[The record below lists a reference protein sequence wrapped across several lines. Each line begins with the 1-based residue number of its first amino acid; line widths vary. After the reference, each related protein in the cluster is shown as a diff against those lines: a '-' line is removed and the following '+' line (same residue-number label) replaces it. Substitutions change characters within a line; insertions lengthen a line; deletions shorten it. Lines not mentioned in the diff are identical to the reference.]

1 VGKRGGLTH
10 LPLSLGGRGVG
21 WQVGV
26 GWLAIWIRFEHV
38 CLLVRRGGNIKNKIL
53 WKQLFYW
60 TIGGAPIIPRSLKT
74 KQNKKPFQDRPKVL
88 FIFKSYMIL

>member
-10 LPLSLGGRGVG
+10 LPLSLRGRGVG

-38 CLLVRRGGNIKNKIL
+38 CLLARRGGN
-53 WKQLFYW
+53 WKARR
-60 TIGGAPIIPRSLKT
+60 GGNWSEERWKLE
-74 KQNKKPFQDRPKVL
+74 
-88 FIFKSYMIL
+88 